1 MSKSILSLG
10 EAIELFLGEQIAS
23 TRKSYLYN
31 LRDLAAHLGPANLL
45 TEIEAQHLIRFGQ
58 KVRERPTVKSPITY
72 NKAVKTTRTFFNWC
86 IKNGFMSPPSPAA
99 GMKYLTAAKGVRR
112 DKAMPDDQ
120 LTQLLDYSK
129 WDRRAYALVL
139 FLSDTGCRISGAARL
154 KWADIDLSNRR
165 ASTVEK
171 GKPPHLVYFNQ
182 ECAIAISMWQIHQ
195 RGKASKIPE
204 YVFSDKG
211 TVMHPDSLGD
221 YFKRLCARAQLDKS
235 WGPHSLR
242 HRKGWQGSD
251 QRIAAPIIAEILG
264 NTLEVTLANYFPK
277 DETRVREAV
286 EELGYKPER
295 PITSPRII
303 KDNKRTG

>member
-1 MSKSILSLG
+1 MKAMSLG
-10 EAIELFLGEQIAS
+10 EAVELFLGEQIAS
-23 TRKSYLYN
+23 TRKSYQYV
-31 LRDLAAHLGPANLL
+31 LRDLLGHLGPANLL
-45 TEIEAQHLIRFGQ
+45 TEIEPAQIIRFGQ
-58 KVRERPTVKSPITY
+58 KVRERPSVKSPVTY
-72 NKAVKTTRTFFNWC
+72 NKSVKTVRTFFNWC
-86 IKNGFMSPPSPAA
+86 IKIGYLPPPSPAA
-99 GMKYLTAAKGVRR
+99 GLKYLTSAKGVRR
-112 DKAMPDDQ
+112 EKAMPDDQ
-120 LTQLLDYSK
+120 LKQLMDFAK
-129 WDRRAYALVL
+129 WDKRAYALVL
-139 FLSDTGCRISGAARL
+139 FLSDTGCRVSGAARL
-154 KWADIDLSNRR
+154 KWSDIDLTARQ

-171 GKPPHLVYFNQ
+171 GKPPHMVYFNQ

-204 YVFSDKG
+204 YVFSAKG
-211 TVMHPDSLGD
+211 TFMHPDSLGD
-221 YFKRLCARAQLDKS
+221 YFKRLCSRAQLDKN

-277 DETRVREAV
+277 DETRVRAAV

-295 PITSPRII
+295 PMSTARIL